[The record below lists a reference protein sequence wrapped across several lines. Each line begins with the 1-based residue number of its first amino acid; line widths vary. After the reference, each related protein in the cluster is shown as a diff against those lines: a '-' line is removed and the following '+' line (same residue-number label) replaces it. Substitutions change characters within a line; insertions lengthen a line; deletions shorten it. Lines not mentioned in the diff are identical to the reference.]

1 MSSLKTL
8 EKQIA
13 ALKNKV
19 IALKGESVFAS
30 EGKNDLLMQAI
41 SLQKGI
47 KHEN

>member
-1 MSSLKTL
+1 MRNLKTL
-8 EKQIA
+8 EKKIA

-19 IALKGESVFAS
+19 IALKGESVLA
-30 EGKNDLLMQAI
+30 ENGKNDLLMQAI

>member
-1 MSSLKTL
+1 MSSLKIL

-41 SLQKGI
+41 SLQKRI